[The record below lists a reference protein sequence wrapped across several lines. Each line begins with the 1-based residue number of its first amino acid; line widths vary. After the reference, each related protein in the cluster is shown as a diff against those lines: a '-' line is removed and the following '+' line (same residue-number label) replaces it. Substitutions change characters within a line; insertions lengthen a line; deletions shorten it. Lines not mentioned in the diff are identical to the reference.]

1 MVSKTM
7 CLPRAGCSEFNA
19 AGNTS
24 WPQTC
29 SFKRSFLANSVE
41 MLSIS
46 YGKMSKNISVWSPY
60 RCSGIICSPRSRAR
74 FSGFRMP
81 SSSSLSPQD
90 FDRFL
95 YWLEPN
101 RETSA
106 QKYQEIHQKLTRYF
120 YFKGCKCPE
129 DLTDET
135 VDRVAIRVLRE
146 SLPAFSNGHLKL
158 FYGFAK
164 NVYLE
169 YLKYVG
175 RFESFEPGSVEAPGG
190 TEGAGW
196 LLAILE
202 DTNSGDASAEQ
213 QHRCLDRCL
222 KRIAAAD
229 RELLL
234 HYYNYA
240 RGEKALHRKAI
251 AREWH
256 ITLNALR
263 IRICRLQSKVG
274 YCVKQC
280 LGSEGLAQVQ

>member
-1 MVSKTM
+1 MRKLLKTFLFGFRIVVPVSFA
-7 CLPRAGCSEFNA
+7 RQG
-19 AGNTS
+19 
-24 WPQTC
+24 
-29 SFKRSFLANSVE
+29 
-41 MLSIS
+41 
-46 YGKMSKNISVWSPY
+46 
-60 RCSGIICSPRSRAR
+60 SGPA

-106 QKYQEIHQKLTRYF
+106 KKYQEIHQKLTRYF

-135 VDRVAIRVLRE
+135 VDRVAIRILRE

-158 FYGFAK
+158 FYGYAK

-175 RFESFEPGSVEAPGG
+175 RFESFEPGSVEVPGG
-190 TEGAGW
+190 TEGAAW

-202 DTNSGDASAEQ
+202 DPDSGDPSAER
-213 QHRCLDRCL
+213 QHLCLDRCL

-234 HYYNYA
+234 HYYNYP
-240 RGEKALHRKAI
+240 RGEKATHRKTI
-251 AREWH
+251 AKEWR

-263 IRICRLQSKVG
+263 IRICRLQSKVA
-274 YCVKQC
+274 YCVKRC
-280 LGSEGLAQVQ
+280 LGSEALSQVQ